1 MFEAYAQGFGLITA
15 LSALFGL
22 WWVNQQQSRSSEP
35 EKWVKRERLV
45 RAYVRGVVVVY
56 LLLLA
61 VSYLSGPA

>member
-22 WWVNQQQSRSSEP
+22 WWVNQQKSRSSEP

>member
-1 MFEAYAQGFGLITA
+1 VFEAYAQGFGLITA

-22 WWVNQQQSRSSEP
+22 WWVNQKKSRSSEP